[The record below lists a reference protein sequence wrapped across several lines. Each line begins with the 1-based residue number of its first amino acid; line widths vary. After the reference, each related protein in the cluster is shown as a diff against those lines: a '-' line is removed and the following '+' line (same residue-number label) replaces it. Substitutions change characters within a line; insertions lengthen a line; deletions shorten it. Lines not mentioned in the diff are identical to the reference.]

1 MCFHFIVIDG
11 SEIADQKDE
20 EVDFYRKKFAGSQAD
35 RIVRAEAEAENVAEK
50 LRKTK
55 VSGVL
60 SHSSIFNECFEV
72 RKKKTKS
79 EYVVLSY
86 NNLGRQLPRKKVTI

>member
-1 MCFHFIVIDG
+1 VCFHFIVIDVF
-11 SEIADQKDE
+11 EIVDQKDE

-35 RIVRAEAEAENVAEK
+35 RIVRAEAEAENVAEQ

-60 SHSSIFNECFEV
+60 SHSPIFNECFEV
-72 RKKKTKS
+72 RKKES
-79 EYVVLSY
+79 RV
-86 NNLGRQLPRKKVTI
+86 RKCGIII